1 MTEKSLEDWMASNPP
16 AKRGPLAPHR
26 KAMQQLSDA
35 GYTHEEIRTW
45 LAAQGVQVSRQAV
58 TKALASEPAST
69 PASNRPQRGESPLSH
84 MQGEATGTQP
94 WKTSTNPSAA
104 PRPGP
109 DATLKDRAQAVGD
122 QYLNKIHNPLVTRL
136 LSSKT
141 NRKT

>member
-1 MTEKSLEDWMASNPP
+1 MTEKSLDDWMASHPP

-35 GYTHEEIRTW
+35 GYTHQEIRTW

-58 TKALASEPAST
+58 TKALASEPALT
-69 PASNRPQRGESPLSH
+69 PAINRHQCGDTPPSH
-84 MQGEATGTQP
+84 KQGEATAKQP
-94 WKTSTNPSAA
+94 WKTSTNPSAD
-104 PRPGP
+104 PQPGP
-109 DATLKDRAQAVGD
+109 DATLKGRAQAVGD
-122 QYLNKIHNPLVTRL
+122 KYLNKIHNPLLTQL